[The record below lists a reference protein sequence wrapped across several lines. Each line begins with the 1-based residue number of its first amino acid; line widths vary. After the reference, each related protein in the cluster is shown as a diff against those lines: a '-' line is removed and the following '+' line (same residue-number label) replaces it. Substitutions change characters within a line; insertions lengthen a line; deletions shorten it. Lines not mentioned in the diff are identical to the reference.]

1 MFLPTYVR
9 NDLLVQ
15 ALSAHGK
22 VLEITHA
29 TYRSTPT
36 VKTGTRYVRIEMKE
50 SDSVP
55 NFLRIGGHRATFDYP
70 GIKRVCRRC
79 RLEGHIR
86 ANCTTEPCDRC
97 AVFGHATEGCTSDC
111 RRCGGSH
118 ATVDC
123 VARWSYSSMVA
134 GTALSDFPPLSPAHE
149 VSPPRPAAQTGAPT
163 ALTKP
168 QANVDPK
175 NSHSALSGGRPPPA
189 PLTDAAGA
197 MAPETQ
203 LVTPAPSLS
212 AVDTHTPWSEVTED
226 PEVSSDDERLVI
238 MEDESPVAEEP
249 SLSSLGAPSTSV
261 APVTA
266 GNKDWTNSSEPSD
279 LAGNSDPTDAR
290 RGQAPDAKRAISSS
304 GSRSPRGRD
313 KAGRRPKKPRPSSRD
328 TSFSSAEDVYLP
340 RERGGWSFPCIKLTA
355 STLALKTLLTILDDT
370 DNPSRPLAVY
380 LLGTLYSDLEPS
392 QPPFIGARVETVP
405 PFYRAAI
412 ETFRQLRA
420 HVSKEDIVE
429 APASRLV
436 EILYSSQFPA
446 PVPGLPS
453 YIGPPLPHGSLP
465 GEVCD
470 FQWKKGWGV
479 LPTKDRLFRW
489 GLVSDV
495 KCPNCSAVETNVHVT
510 AQCVVAQ
517 IFWRLVA
524 HAFPDAG
531 VRPYVN
537 QGRRP
542 RGNFAFLVIAQA
554 EWVLWRNRCSSKVR
568 QRCQRAMWPLLWR
581 LRRELVTFLECELF
595 LLGECEFLRRWSC
608 RFLTVINGQVHL
620 ACLSLDML

>member
-1 MFLPTYVR
+1 MAAASAPHSPPPKARAFGVVVPLGTSPDDLIHAVAGVVGLPEVYSAQHLGAQSFEIVINSRLAAAKLTEAGVITIASTQVPIVPAGPQVTNVTCMFLPTYVR

-50 SDSVP
+50 SDPVP

-86 ANCTTEPCDRC
+86 ANCTTEHCDRC

-123 VARWSYSSMVA
+123 VARRSYSSMVA
-134 GTALSDFPPLSPAHE
+134 GTASSDFPPLSPAHE
-149 VSPPRPAAQTGAPT
+149 VSPPRPAAQTGAST
-163 ALTKP
+163 DLTKP

-175 NSHSALSGGRPPPA
+175 NSQSALSGGRPPPA
-189 PLTDAAGA
+189 PLTDATGA

-238 MEDESPVAEEP
+238 MEDESPVAEDP

-266 GNKDWTNSSEPSD
+266 GNKDSTNSSEPSD

-290 RGQAPDAKRAISSS
+290 RGQALDAKRAISSS

-328 TSFSSAEDVYLP
+328 TSFSSAEDV
-340 RERGGWSFPCIKLTA
+340 
-355 STLALKTLLTILDDT
+355 
-370 DNPSRPLAVY
+370 
-380 LLGTLYSDLEPS
+380 
-392 QPPFIGARVETVP
+392 
-405 PFYRAAI
+405 
-412 ETFRQLRA
+412 
-420 HVSKEDIVE
+420 
-429 APASRLV
+429 
-436 EILYSSQFPA
+436 
-446 PVPGLPS
+446 
-453 YIGPPLPHGSLP
+453 
-465 GEVCD
+465 
-470 FQWKKGWGV
+470 
-479 LPTKDRLFRW
+479 
-489 GLVSDV
+489 
-495 KCPNCSAVETNVHVT
+495 
-510 AQCVVAQ
+510 
-517 IFWRLVA
+517 
-524 HAFPDAG
+524 
-531 VRPYVN
+531 
-537 QGRRP
+537 
-542 RGNFAFLVIAQA
+542 
-554 EWVLWRNRCSSKVR
+554 
-568 QRCQRAMWPLLWR
+568 
-581 LRRELVTFLECELF
+581 
-595 LLGECEFLRRWSC
+595 
-608 RFLTVINGQVHL
+608 
-620 ACLSLDML
+620 